1 MALFVSGLA
10 IAPTMITTMALIEA
24 HVPHAKLTEG
34 MTWISTGLA
43 VGIAVGSS
51 VTGWVVDTAGAQTG
65 YVVSVSAGVAAAA
78 VAFAGYRRLTRPAQ
92 GRCQQSMGTATAGQ
106 SSKERTAWH
115 NWAGNI
121 TATPARTVTPASV
134 GELQE
139 TVRRAAEDGLRVKA
153 VGTGHSFTAAAA
165 TDGVLVRPQALAGIR
180 SIDRAAGTVTVA
192 AGTVLKDL
200 NQALAAAGL
209 SLTNMGDIMEQ
220 TVSGATST
228 GTHGTGRDSASIAAQ
243 IRGLELVTADG
254 RLLTCSEKEN
264 PEVFAAARL
273 GIGALGIVTAITFA
287 VEPIFFLTAREEPM
301 GFDRV
306 TAEFEEH
313 FAENEHFEFYWFP
326 HTGNCNTKRN
336 NRSQGPA
343 APPGPV
349 SAWIEDELLSNG
361 LFQAVNSLGR
371 AVPATI
377 PSIARVA
384 SRALSAR
391 TYTDIPYK
399 VFTSPAGCASW
410 RWSTPSRAGRSSRRC
425 GSCGRWSTARGCGS
439 ASPWRCGR
447 PRRTTSR
454 CRRPPGATRRTSR
467 CTCTRTP
474 RTAPTSPRPRPSS
487 PRTAAVRTGARC
499 TRGTPGTSRRPT
511 RVSASS
517 SRCATAW
524 TPTGSSATTTCGAS
538 WGTES
543 VRCQGTFCRAAGC
556 EAFGPVVG
564 AGGVGGGDALGVS
577 FDGEAPGVGSVE
589 ASGFPEP
596 EGLGPGLGLRPPDED
611 EGLGDVPGP
620 GVRPPLSSPF
630 FSSAPGSW
638 WGGVGRSWPTLR
650 VPPEKSV
657 PPPSLTE
664 VPAMAS

>member
-1 MALFVSGLA
+1 
-10 IAPTMITTMALIEA
+10 
-24 HVPHAKLTEG
+24 
-34 MTWISTGLA
+34 
-43 VGIAVGSS
+43 
-51 VTGWVVDTAGAQTG
+51 
-65 YVVSVSAGVAAAA
+65 
-78 VAFAGYRRLTRPAQ
+78 
-92 GRCQQSMGTATAGQ
+92 MGTATAGQ
-106 SSKERTAWH
+106 SGRERIAWH

-121 TATPARTVTPASV
+121 IATPARTVTPASV

-139 TVRRAAEDGLRVKA
+139 AVRRAAEDGLRVKA

-165 TDGVLVRPQALAGIR
+165 TDGVLVRPQAMTGIR

-192 AGTVLKDL
+192 AGTVMKDM
-200 NQALAAAGL
+200 NQALAAEGL

-228 GTHGTGRDSASIAAQ
+228 GTHGTGRDSASVAAQ

-273 GIGALGIVTAITFA
+273 GIGALGIITAITFA

-301 GFDRV
+301 GFERV

-399 VFTSPAGCASW
+399 VFTSPRRVRFVEMEYALPRGQVVEAL
-410 RWSTPSRAGRSSRRC
+410 RELRAMVDRSGLRISF
-425 GSCGRWSTARGCGS
+425 
-439 ASPWRCGR
+439 PVEV
-447 PRRTTSR
+447 
-454 CRRPPGATRRTSR
+454 
-467 CTCTRTP
+467 
-474 RTAPTSPRPRPSS
+474 RTAPADDITLSTASGRETAYIAVHMYKSTPYHAYF
-487 PRTAAVRTGARC
+487 TAAEAIFTAHGGRPHWGKVH
-499 TRGTPGTSRRPT
+499 TRDAGYFAEAYPRFGEFIALRDRLDPDRVFGNDYLRR
-511 RVSASS
+511 V
-517 SRCATAW
+517 
-524 TPTGSSATTTCGAS
+524 
-538 WGTES
+538 
-543 VRCQGTFCRAAGC
+543 
-556 EAFGPVVG
+556 
-564 AGGVGGGDALGVS
+564 
-577 FDGEAPGVGSVE
+577 
-589 ASGFPEP
+589 
-596 EGLGPGLGLRPPDED
+596 
-611 EGLGDVPGP
+611 LGD
-620 GVRPPLSSPF
+620 
-630 FSSAPGSW
+630 
-638 WGGVGRSWPTLR
+638 
-650 VPPEKSV
+650 
-657 PPPSLTE
+657 
-664 VPAMAS
+664 